1 MNSELSVVIYILVL
15 LSSHENEKLTST
27 QISER
32 IRVNPARI
40 RRVLSSIKKVGYV
53 KAKEGIDGG
62 YVLSKDPYEITLKDV
77 YTLVSSKPL
86 QIPKPSM
93 MTKGNLTAEVD
104 IQLANIFI
112 ESEQQ
117 LMQQLEKITLG
128 SMLHVMKECALE
140 TVESFDDEEEIIG
153 G

>member
-53 KAKEGIDGG
+53 KSKEGIDGG

-86 QIPKPSM
+86 QIPKPSIM
-93 MTKGNLTAEVD
+93 KKGNLTAEVD

-140 TVESFDDEEEIIG
+140 KNE
-153 G
+153 

>member
-53 KAKEGIDGG
+53 KSKEGIDGG
-62 YVLSKDPYEITLKDV
+62 YVLSKDPHEITLKDV

-93 MTKGNLTAEVD
+93 LTKGNLTAEVD
-104 IQLANIFI
+104 IQLVNIFI

-128 SMLHVMKECALE
+128 SMLHVMKECALGN
-140 TVESFDDEEEIIG
+140 VESFDDEEEIIG

>member
-53 KAKEGIDGG
+53 KSKEGIDGG
-62 YVLSKDPYEITLKDV
+62 YVLSKDPHEITLKDV

-86 QIPKPSM
+86 QTPKPSM

-104 IQLANIFI
+104 IQLVNIFI
-112 ESEQQ
+112 ESEKQ

-128 SMLHVMKECALE
+128 SMLHVMKECALGN
-140 TVESFDDEEEIIG
+140 VESFDDKEEIIG